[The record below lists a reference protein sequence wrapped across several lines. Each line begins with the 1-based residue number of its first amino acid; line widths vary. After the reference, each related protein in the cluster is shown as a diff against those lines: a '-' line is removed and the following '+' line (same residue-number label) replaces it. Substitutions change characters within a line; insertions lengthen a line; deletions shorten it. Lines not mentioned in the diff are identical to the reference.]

1 MDSLT
6 QIVLGAALSAAIA
19 PAQHRRAALLAGAA
33 LGTLPDLDVLPV
45 NLLTGD
51 PVARMTWHRS
61 ISHSLLVLPFVA
73 WAIWG
78 WCRGRGGR
86 VAQSPKRWFWA
97 MQAALLTHPVLD
109 AFTVYG
115 TQLWWPLPARPTMWS
130 SIFIIDPLYTV
141 WLLAACVWV
150 WFARAG
156 RSAQPALALGLALSS
171 LYLGGSLWAKHRV
184 EQAAQPALAALGL
197 ENAPRFSV
205 PMPFTT
211 ALWRVVAMTPDGYVE
226 GERSL
231 LADRGPMHF
240 RLYPSDSLAYSQVS
254 GYPAVHRL
262 QWFNH
267 GFMKAEERD
276 GRLVLSDLRM
286 GAEPDYNFRFAVARR
301 EAGGWREIAP
311 EQLQWPWDAA
321 ARLPAMWQR
330 IWREPAPVPPEHTVA
345 DVRRLQRATPM
356 RARAGIDA
364 RPGSGFSGEMS
375 DDLGG
380 GEAAA
385 PR

>member
-19 PAQHRRAALLAGAA
+19 PARHRRAALLAGAA
-33 LGTLPDLDVLPV
+33 LGTLPDLDVFPV
-45 NLLTGD
+45 NLLTDD

-61 ISHSLLVLPFVA
+61 LSHSLLVLPFVA

-78 WCRGRGGR
+78 WCRARGGR

-97 MQAALLTHPVLD
+97 MQAALLTHPLLD

-115 TQLWWPLPARPTMWS
+115 TQLLWPLPTRPVMWS
-130 SIFIIDPLYTV
+130 SVFVIDPLYTV
-141 WLLAACVWV
+141 WLLLACAVA
-150 WFARAG
+150 WFARE
-156 RSAQPALALGLALSS
+156 RRLAQPALVAGLALSS

-184 EQAAQPALAALGL
+184 ERDAAPELARLGL

-211 ALWRVVAMTPDGYVE
+211 LLWRVVAMTPDGFVE

-231 LADRGPMHF
+231 VADRGPMRF
-240 RLYPSDSLAYSQVS
+240 RFYPSDAGAFNAVN

-267 GFMKAEERD
+267 GFMKAEERE
-276 GRLVLSDLRM
+276 GRLVLTDLRM
-286 GAEPDYNFRFAVARR
+286 GAEPDYSFRFAVAERDG
-301 EAGGWREIAP
+301 EGWREIRP
-311 EQLQWPWDAA
+311 EQLQWPWEA
-321 ARLPAMWQR
+321 ARKLPALWTR
-330 IWREPAPVPPEHTVA
+330 IWQEPAPDAEPVALQAHSLGLRVGTV
-345 DVRRLQRATPM
+345 
-356 RARAGIDA
+356 RARTRGDA
-364 RPGSGFSGEMS
+364 LKP
-375 DDLGG
+375 
-380 GEAAA
+380 
-385 PR
+385 